1 MSIDT
6 IYTCVCKS
14 FFTHIS
20 VKAVIT
26 LNMQDL
32 KSVNKKAGFVLLR
45 SILCLLQDEDT
56 ENANEVIRI
65 KLR

>member
-1 MSIDT
+1 
-6 IYTCVCKS
+6 
-14 FFTHIS
+14 
-20 VKAVIT
+20 
-26 LNMQDL
+26 MQDL